1 MKKIFC
7 FMLAIVFCFSLS
19 LSVYAD
25 EALAVSEPMMDN
37 IVFDNNSVYD
47 LNSEDVVV
55 YNAAWFYAL
64 RSSTNWEYEAHYT
77 TNLALEGNSLGY
89 IYGQKNCPAF
99 VIGSSNM
106 ASVGCGMAAV
116 YNALKFMGAQIKVS
130 SIIRTFEKNG
140 YLMLHGYL
148 GSDPFAI
155 AEYLDNN
162 NFNYT
167 QYTDF
172 SDMEDAVNEG
182 MSTRQAYIISRW
194 NGTDITDGLHTFA
207 LYTTESG
214 NGVHVYNLYDNS
226 TGVRDY
232 NDIGDFVDDD
242 TFVVGYV
249 IPRFHAK

>member
-89 IYGQKNCPAF
+89 IYGQKNCPDYWYYWPGWF
-99 VIGSSNM
+99 FSCR
-106 ASVGCGMAAV
+106 ASA
-116 YNALKFMGAQIKVS
+116 
-130 SIIRTFEKNG
+130 
-140 YLMLHGYL
+140 
-148 GSDPFAI
+148 
-155 AEYLDNN
+155 
-162 NFNYT
+162 
-167 QYTDF
+167 
-172 SDMEDAVNEG
+172 
-182 MSTRQAYIISRW
+182 
-194 NGTDITDGLHTFA
+194 
-207 LYTTESG
+207 
-214 NGVHVYNLYDNS
+214 
-226 TGVRDY
+226 
-232 NDIGDFVDDD
+232 
-242 TFVVGYV
+242 
-249 IPRFHAK
+249 